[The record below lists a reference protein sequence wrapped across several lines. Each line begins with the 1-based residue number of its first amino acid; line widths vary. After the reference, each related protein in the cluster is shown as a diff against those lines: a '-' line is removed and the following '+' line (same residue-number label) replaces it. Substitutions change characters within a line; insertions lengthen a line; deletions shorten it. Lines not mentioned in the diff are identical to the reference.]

1 MEMLNTLLIP
11 WQLNQDLLSLSQ
23 CHAPREACG
32 LLLGKWTSAGA
43 AADQFIPLSNE
54 ASGVDR
60 FRIDPRN
67 YREIERR
74 ALDCQKEILGVFHS
88 HPQGRSAPSN
98 TDLRHARELWGE
110 GCSWVYVI
118 CGLEERDG
126 EEIRSW
132 QLRKG
137 VFTSILVEISGASGE
152 FLHGY

>member
-1 MEMLNTLLIP
+1 M
-11 WQLNQDLLSLSQ
+11 SQ
-23 CHAPREACG
+23 CHAPQEACG
-32 LLLGKWTSAGA
+32 LLLGKRNSADA
-43 AADQFIPLSNE
+43 AVDQFIPLSNE
-54 ASGVDR
+54 ASEVDR
-60 FRIDPRN
+60 FRIDPRD

-74 ALDCQKEILGVFHS
+74 ALVCQKEILGVFHS
-88 HPQGRSAPSN
+88 HPQGRSAPST
-98 TDLRHARELWGE
+98 TDLRHARDFWGA

-137 VFTSILVEISGASGE
+137 VFTPVLTGISGVSGE